1 MSAQEYSLWLMIK
14 DIWKYVKPYKKRF
27 FLGVFFRATSD
38 IANFAPAVIY
48 SWIITILASTSI
60 INKWE
65 QIPPMIIVWIV
76 AIYYYRVGHDCAKY
90 FGYMSAQYAGLDAKF
105 AALQHLFV
113 LDLDWHEK
121 ENSGNKIKKIDNANK
136 AIKESVSS
144 VFNVLIENIVSI
156 VGVCVVF
163 LTVDKNITIIFVV
176 YMTIFIILSRYM
188 SLKVS
193 KRYRPISHE
202 EETYEG
208 LSFEAVNNIRT
219 VKSLILYKPVSINIK
234 SSINRLKE
242 YIQKFIFISRIR
254 NHLLDSITR
263 IMEFTITIYL
273 VYRITQ
279 NIEAI
284 GALVL
289 FRSLFWKVIE
299 AIWEF
304 TEIYNELL
312 INKVYMGRFAI
323 LMNAKPTIENQ
334 VNQIEFPKNWKEF
347 EIKDLSFSYGDKEV
361 LKNLNLTI
369 QKGEK
374 IGIVGIS
381 GAGKSTFVKLVLDL
395 YEDYEGS
402 IGFDGISLKSI
413 KRDDY
418 INYVSNVSQDT
429 ELFNDS
435 LRDNI
440 LIGINESG
448 NLTNERLKN
457 AIKLA
462 NLDDVISKLPEG
474 AETLIGEKGFK
485 LSGGERQRVG
495 IARAIIRNPQ
505 IIVLDEATSHLD
517 SESEHKIQTAL
528 DEVFSNVTAI
538 VIAHRLSTLRKMDRI
553 VVLNQGELVEEGT
566 LKELIDKNGLFTKFW
581 NKQNSRDFD

>member
-1 MSAQEYSLWLMIK
+1 MIK
-14 DIWKYVKPYKKRF
+14 DIWKYVRPYKKKF
-27 FLGVFFRATSD
+27 FMGVFFRATSD
-38 IANFAPAVIY
+38 IANFAPAVTY
-48 SWIITILASTSI
+48 SYIITILASTTI

-65 QIPPMIIVWIV
+65 QILPLIILWIV
-76 AIYYYRVGHDCAKY
+76 LIYYYRIGHDCAKY

-105 AALQHLFV
+105 AALKHLFI

-121 ENSGNKIKKIDNANK
+121 ENSGNKIKKIDNANR

-163 LTVDKNITIIFVV
+163 LTVDKNITIIFVI
-176 YMTIFIILSRYM
+176 YMTAFVILSRYM
-188 SLKVS
+188 SMKVS
-193 KRYRPISHE
+193 KRYKPISHE
-202 EETYEG
+202 EEVYEG

-219 VKSLILYKPVSINIK
+219 VKSLILYKPVAKKIQA
-234 SSINRLKE
+234 SINRLKE
-242 YIQKFIFISRIR
+242 YVQKFIFISRVR
-254 NHLLDSITR
+254 NHMLDSMTR
-263 IMEFTITIYL
+263 VMEFAITIYL

-279 NIEAI
+279 NLEAI
-284 GALVL
+284 GTLVL

-304 TEIYNELL
+304 TEIYNDLL
-312 INKVYMGRFAI
+312 INKVYMNRFNV
-323 LMNAKPTIENQ
+323 LMSAEPTIEEQ
-334 VNQIEFPKNWKEF
+334 AEQIEFPKNWKEF
-347 EIKDLSFSYGDKEV
+347 VIKDLSFSYGDKAV

-369 QKGEK
+369 RKGEK

-395 YEDYEGS
+395 YEDYEGY

-413 KRDDY
+413 RRDDY

-435 LRDNI
+435 LKDNI
-440 LIGINESG
+440 LIGVNEIG
-448 NLTNERLKN
+448 NLSEERFKRT
-457 AIKLA
+457 IKIA
-462 NLDDVISKLPEG
+462 NLDDVIGKLPDG
-474 AETLIGEKGFK
+474 AETIIGEKGFK

-495 IARAIIRNPQ
+495 IARAVIRDPQ

-517 SESEHKIQTAL
+517 SESEHKIQSAL

-566 LKELIDKNGLFTKFW
+566 LKELIEKNGLFAKFW
-581 NKQNSRDFD
+581 NKQNTPDFI

>member
-1 MSAQEYSLWLMIK
+1 
-14 DIWKYVKPYKKRF
+14 
-27 FLGVFFRATSD
+27 
-38 IANFAPAVIY
+38 
-48 SWIITILASTSI
+48 
-60 INKWE
+60 
-65 QIPPMIIVWIV
+65 MIIVWIV
-76 AIYYYRVGHDCAKY
+76 AIYYYRIGHDCAKY

-136 AIKESVSS
+136 AIRESVSS

-156 VGVCVVF
+156 VGVCIVF
-163 LTVDKNITIIFVV
+163 LTVDRNITIIFVV
-176 YMTIFIILSRYM
+176 YMIIFVALSRYM

-254 NHLLDSITR
+254 NHLLDSMTR

-284 GALVL
+284 GTLVL

-312 INKVYMGRFAI
+312 INKVYMGRFAV
-323 LMNAKPTIENQ
+323 LMNAEPTIENQ
-334 VNQIEFPKNWKEF
+334 ANQVEFPKDWKQF

-369 QKGEK
+369 HKGEK

-395 YEDYEGS
+395 YEDYVGS
-402 IGFDGISLKSI
+402 IGFDGVSLKSI

-448 NLTNERLKN
+448 NLKDERLKN

-553 VVLNQGELVEEGT
+553 IVLNQGELVEEGT